1 VFSPPS
7 HAGQNLELVEKTM
20 LLDDV
25 CDQLLPLAAA
35 RSVTDVRVGLGYT
48 AVQLDDGRCG
58 LAYTFR
64 HATGGGCCVVKKAGT
79 LCGQSASELAQS
91 AHSQDSIVAALGLA
105 TLNALTPS
113 GLPSAGDIL
122 DLLAIEPTETV
133 GMVGY
138 FSPLVGPL
146 KSKAKKLHI
155 FEQRDDMGLG
165 VLPASAEEK
174 LLPECQV
181 VIVSATT
188 LLNRTID
195 TILGYCQGAREVAI
209 LGPSTPL
216 LPSVFASHGVTI
228 LSGMEVTDPSQALR
242 IISEGGGT
250 RQLLDATRKVGLR
263 IKG

>member
-1 VFSPPS
+1 
-7 HAGQNLELVEKTM
+7 M

-25 CDQLLPLAAA
+25 CDQLLPVAAA

-48 AVQLDDGRCG
+48 GVQLDDGRCG

-64 HATGGGCCVVKKAGT
+64 HATGGGCCAVKKAGT
-79 LCGQSASELAQS
+79 LCGQSAAELAKN
-91 AHSQDSIVAALGLA
+91 AHSQDVIVAALGLA
-105 TLNALTPS
+105 TLNALIPS
-113 GLPSAGDIL
+113 GLASAGDIL

-138 FSPLVGPL
+138 FGPLVGPL
-146 KSKAKKLHI
+146 KSKAKTLNI
-155 FEQRDDMGLG
+155 FEKRGDMEPG
-165 VLPASAEEK
+165 VLPEDAEERV
-174 LLPECQV
+174 LPECQV